1 MFISEFQAVVKCIIS
16 DFQTIVNFQHE
27 DNDYE
32 HFSSGAFRLHNC
44 GGAAGTRRKWRI
56 IKKEMNLHFVN
67 PFSSSEWFNW
77 FSYKI

>member
-1 MFISEFQAVVKCIIS
+1 MKWIIS
-16 DFQTIVNFQHE
+16 DFQAIVKFQHE

-44 GGAAGTRRKWRI
+44 GGAAGTRREWRI